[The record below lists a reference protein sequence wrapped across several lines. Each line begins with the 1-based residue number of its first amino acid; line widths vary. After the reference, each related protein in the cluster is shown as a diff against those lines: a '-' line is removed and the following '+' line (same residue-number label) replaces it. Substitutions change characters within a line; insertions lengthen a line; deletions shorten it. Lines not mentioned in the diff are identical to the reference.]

1 MTQKNTAQERKDL
14 RELKEGQALF
24 YKELVAK
31 KYDNEKVVNV
41 ADTLE
46 FDEVIFPIETQR
58 RIVTRS
64 FCFGQSIGGKQ
75 RNSRGS
81 TNRRIVGR

>member
-1 MTQKNTAQERKDL
+1 MTKKNTPQERKDL

-31 KYDNEKVVNV
+31 KYDKGKAFNI

-46 FDEVIFPIETQR
+46 FDAVIFPIETQR
-58 RIVTRS
+58 RIVTTLELHP
-64 FCFGQSIGGKQ
+64 Q
-75 RNSRGS
+75 NNA
-81 TNRRIVGR
+81 TNKAHFIDRW

>member
-1 MTQKNTAQERKDL
+1 MTQKNTAQERKDFK
-14 RELKEGQALF
+14 ELKEGQALF
-24 YKELVAK
+24 YEELVVK

-58 RIVTRS
+58 RIVTALELHP
-64 FCFGQSIGGKQ
+64 Q
-75 RNSRGS
+75 NNA
-81 TNRRIVGR
+81 TNKARFIDRW

>member
-1 MTQKNTAQERKDL
+1 MTKKNTPQERKDL

-31 KYDNEKVVNV
+31 KYDKGKAVNV

-46 FDEVIFPIETQR
+46 FDAVIFPIETQR
-58 RIVTRS
+58 RIVTNLELHPQNNTPNKAR
-64 FCFGQSIGGKQ
+64 FID
-75 RNSRGS
+75 R
-81 TNRRIVGR
+81 